1 MGIIEGIV
9 ESAVENTVR
18 HEVEDAAN
26 TAIDKKAKEG
36 DTTAA
41 KVAKGAQKTR
51 HAIVEGRAAAN
62 LVESGIGAVKSG
74 NALGIVD
81 SVLSML
87 RRWFH
92 V

>member
-1 MGIIEGIV
+1 MGIIGGIV

-26 TAIDKKAKEG
+26 NAIDKKAKEG

-41 KVAKGAQKTR
+41 KVAKGAQTTR
-51 HAIVEGRAAAN
+51 HAVVETRAAVNIA
-62 LVESGIGAVKSG
+62 ESGINAVKSG
-74 NALGIVD
+74 NALGIID
-81 SVLSML
+81 SVLSVL

-92 V
+92 I